1 MKKSMEEFIKEQVE
15 LEDKLLLEHVKNDP
29 ATHNIEVSKE
39 TDEKLFARIRAYE
52 EAKNTEKED
61 TLEEKYERQ
70 QEEILRLRRQNR
82 RSVRLTRFVVAAAS
96 IVLIFTVGMTSIG
109 GADKVFKTFVQT
121 LKGGDT
127 NIKTRVDDGSVEKVE
142 IVDENE
148 AYEKMKELWG
158 IDAVRLQYLPNKTY
172 FDSADV
178 SENLQM
184 GTLTYKEEK
193 KLRILYQI
201 MPGYKTGSKTTEIQD
216 DLLPDYVVLVQN
228 IEVELKEYN
237 TGKGNRWLVTF
248 SYEDVQYIM
257 MIMDENQD
265 EVEKIVKS
273 LIFY

>member
-61 TLEEKYERQ
+61 TLEEKYARQ
-70 QEEILRLRRQNR
+70 QEELQRLRRQNR
-82 RSVRLTRFVVAAAS
+82 RSVRLNRLAVAAAS

-109 GADKVFKTFVQT
+109 GADKVFKTLVQT
-121 LKGGDT
+121 LKGGGT
-127 NIKTRVDDGSVEKVE
+127 NIKTKVDDGSVEKVE
-142 IVDENE
+142 IADENE

-158 IDAVRLQYLPNKTY
+158 IDAVRISCVPKNAY
-172 FDSADV
+172 FGSADI
-178 SENLQM
+178 SEHLQM
-184 GTLTYKEEK
+184 CTMIYEEQEDLK
-193 KLRILYQI
+193 ISYQI
-201 MPGYKTGSKTTEIQD
+201 MPGYKTGSKATE
-216 DLLPDYVVLVQN
+216 LLDELLQN
-228 IEVELKEYN
+228 YILTQSNVEIKLQEYN

-248 SYEDVQYIM
+248 SYEDVHYIM

>member
-70 QEEILRLRRQNR
+70 KEELLRLRRQNR
-82 RSVRLTRFVVAAAS
+82 RRAHLTRFAVAAAS
-96 IVLIFTVGMTSIG
+96 MVLIFTVGMTSIG
-109 GADKVFKTFVQT
+109 GADKVFKTLVQT
-121 LKGGDT
+121 LEGGDT
-127 NIKTRVDDGSVEKVE
+127 NIKTRVDDGSVEKVDS
-142 IVDENE
+142 VDENE

-158 IDAVRLQYLPNKTY
+158 IDVVRISYIPENTY
-172 FDSADV
+172 WGSADI
-178 SENLQM
+178 SEHLQM
-184 GTLTYKEEK
+184 CTMMYEEQEELK
-193 KLRILYQI
+193 ISYQI
-201 MPGYKTGSKTTEIQD
+201 MPGYKTGSKTMEIQD
-216 DLLPDYVVLVQN
+216 ALLQDYTMEVQN
-228 IEVELKEYN
+228 IEVTLKEYD
-237 TGKGNRWLVTF
+237 TEEGNRWLVTF
-248 SYEDVQYIM
+248 SYEDVHYIM

-273 LIFY
+273 LIFC

>member
-96 IVLIFTVGMTSIG
+96 IVLIFTFGMTSIG
-109 GADKVFKTFVQT
+109 GADKVFKTLVQT
-121 LKGGDT
+121 LKGGGT
-127 NIKTRVDDGSVEKVE
+127 EVEVDNTDGSVEKIE
-142 IVDENE
+142 IIDENE
-148 AYEKMKELWG
+148 AYEKIKELWG
-158 IDAVRLQYLPNKTY
+158 IDAVRLQYLPDKTY

-201 MPGYKTGSKTTEIQD
+201 MPGYKTGSKATEIQD
-216 DLLPDYVVLVQN
+216 DLLQDYVVLVQN

-248 SYEDVQYIM
+248 SYEAVQYIM